1 MRTAIGARAYYVL
14 GATLIAC
21 MLLQT
26 ADAAQSDSTSFGID
40 QGALTGIDQG
50 AVLGI
55 DQGALTGIDQGAVL
69 GIDQG
74 ALTGID
80 QGAVLGIDQGAL
92 TGIDQGATQR
102 TMITGLVLAGPVSSI
117 DRINGVFESM
127 GQIVLASQS
136 MLSSMRIGDYVS
148 VNGSVISG
156 GWLYADNVS
165 VFSES
170 YVPGA
175 SPVFVTGIPSAMDLS
190 TGRAQ
195 IGGLTIDY
203 TPALSS
209 GDLGI
214 GLEMSFSGIQPV
226 SRGLLISDAVSVR

>member
-1 MRTAIGARAYYVL
+1 
-14 GATLIAC
+14 
-21 MLLQT
+21 
-26 ADAAQSDSTSFGID
+26 
-40 QGALTGIDQG
+40 
-50 AVLGI
+50 
-55 DQGALTGIDQGAVL
+55 
-69 GIDQG
+69 
-74 ALTGID
+74 
-80 QGAVLGIDQGAL
+80 
-92 TGIDQGATQR
+92 
-102 TMITGLVLAGPVSSI
+102 MITGLVLAGPVSSI

-127 GQIVLASQS
+127 GQIILASQS
-136 MLSSMRIGDYVS
+136 MLNSMRIGDYVS
-148 VNGSVISG
+148 VDGSVVSG

-165 VFSES
+165 VFAES

-175 SPVFVTGIPSAMDLS
+175 SPVFVTGIPSAMDPL

-226 SRGLLISDAVSVR
+226 RRGLLISDAVSVR